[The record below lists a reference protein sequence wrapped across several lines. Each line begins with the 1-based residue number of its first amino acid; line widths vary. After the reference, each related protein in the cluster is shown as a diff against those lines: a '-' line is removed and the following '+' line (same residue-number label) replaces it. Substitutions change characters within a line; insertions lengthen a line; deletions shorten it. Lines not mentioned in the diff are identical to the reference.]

1 MIKRRLAALFVL
13 VIICVSVPI
22 MSLVGGKE
30 SAESEE
36 ELNCLTLWQVDGFE
50 GGKGSRASYLS
61 KLAQNCFDGQST
73 YVAVTSLTADAVREN
88 LAAGNIPDM
97 ISYNGGFYG
106 LESFI
111 NAQDFV
117 YKTWCRGGYCII
129 AVDEDADFS
138 DVNSQNTVINSG
150 KDNLSDVAALFCG
163 LEDVLMLPPTGAYV
177 QVLSGKYKYLLGTQ
191 RDVFRFRAR
200 KKEIKI
206 KVVSGFNDLYQ
217 NISVLTKDK
226 SKYLLCQKFVN
237 YLIKNNG
244 GVDELGLFCDGKNL
258 YGDNLHSFENVSFE
272 YKIQGIVSSQYLTE
286 LKNATKKKD
295 INLVKNLL
303 K

>member
-1 MIKRRLAALFVL
+1 MFKRRVAALFVL
-13 VIICVSVPI
+13 VIICVTVPI
-22 MSLVGGKE
+22 MAAVGGKE
-30 SAESEE
+30 SVKSEE
-36 ELNCLTLWQVDGFE
+36 QLNCLTLWQVDGFE
-50 GGKGSRASYLS
+50 GGKGSRASFLT
-61 KLAQNCFDGQST
+61 KTTQNCFDGQST
-73 YVAVTSLTADAVREN
+73 YVTVTTLSADAVREN

-97 ISYNGGFYG
+97 ISYNAGFYG

-111 NAQDFV
+111 NAQDYV

-129 AVDEDADFS
+129 AVDENADFS

-150 KDNLSDVAALFCG
+150 KDNLSEVVALFCG
-163 LEDVLMLPPTGAYV
+163 LEDALMLPPTGAYV

-200 KKEIKI
+200 NKEIKI
-206 KVVSGFNDLYQ
+206 KVVGEFNDLYQ

-226 SKYLLCQKFVN
+226 AKYSLCKQFVSYLLE
-237 YLIKNNG
+237 NNK
-244 GVDELGLFCDGKNL
+244 GVEELGLFSDGNNL
-258 YGDNLHSFENVSFE
+258 YTDNLHSFENISIN
-272 YKIQGIVSSQYLTE
+272 YKIQGVVSKEYLTN
-286 LKNATKKKD
+286 LKDAVKKKD